1 MCLLLKEFFV
11 YRTFLCDEY
20 NSMTK
25 KIHDRMT
32 NTAFKSMPNILLGWK
47 LELAQFKAFDLK
59 VISPLLVLK

>member
-1 MCLLLKEFFV
+1 MCLLLTEFFV

-32 NTAFKSMPNILLGWK
+32 NTAFKSMPNIWK